1 MDYVP
6 GAPFSL
12 KDRIIGVTMFL
23 KNLTRRVVI
32 NGAERNLQ
40 W

>member
-1 MDYVP
+1 
-6 GAPFSL
+6 
-12 KDRIIGVTMFL
+12 MFL

-40 W
+40 WWPTEVY